1 MALCDMWIHPVQP
14 AAARLRVA
22 QLTELQGRVERQVS
36 QLATLQ
42 EDRQAEVQSGHNSG
56 LVRDKCVGCCRY

>member
-1 MALCDMWIHPVQP
+1 MQALEKIHSVKQDCLH
-14 AAARLRVA
+14 ARLREA
-22 QLTELQGRVERQVS
+22 QLAVTQERIERQVS

-56 LVRDKCVGCCRY
+56 LIRDK